1 MDNWVC
7 GGCNQLLHANRM
19 KKMKTNRF
27 LLIIILIGGILL
39 LTSSLLLGFKSGE
52 HETRLAPDFTTVD
65 ENGVEFSLSDY
76 RGTVTIL
83 HFTGLESPLCIECEK
98 EMKDQLVEL
107 ETLAQSVD
115 NVSIIT
121 VNIRKNPY
129 SGSGRDIAEQD
140 YGINV
145 SWHWVEDFSPYHI
158 SGLYQEYWTVDGA
171 FSNPTLVL
179 IDENRSIVGV
189 YHIYCMGKGELDG
202 VQTAESLAQD
212 VQDIAEGSWGGFK
225 GETSGGSITFLGTFA
240 LGVLTAL
247 SPCSIVLLVVM
258 ISYVGSLQKGSE
270 DTSKKL
276 TAQGFWIGIFFT
288 LGMSLVFFVFGM
300 AIQSVGLFIEAS
312 AVFYLIAGV
321 ILIVFGINV
330 FIPIKGICK
339 INSSSRIMGKG
350 QNIFFKL
357 SKKSLYLGALFL
369 GILFAVGWAP
379 CAMSLMMPVFI
390 LTLTQK
396 ISILMGGLLLFVFGL
411 GHGVPIV
418 PLCAVTSNI
427 RGKLG
432 NKYANAGR
440 WTQKVFGIIII
451 IIGLIMAA
459 RFWGINF
466 W

>member
-1 MDNWVC
+1 
-7 GGCNQLLHANRM
+7 M
-19 KKMKTNRF
+19 KKMKANRF
-27 LLIIILIGGILL
+27 LLIIILIGGIIL
-39 LTSSLLLGFKSGE
+39 LTSSLLFGVGSGQN
-52 HETRLAPDFTTVD
+52 ETRIAPDFTTVD

-76 RGTVTIL
+76 RGNVIVL
-83 HFTGLESPLCIECEK
+83 HFTGLEFPLCIECEE
-98 EMKDQLVEL
+98 EMKGQLVEL
-107 ETLAQSVD
+107 ENLYQSVD

-129 SGSGRDIAEQD
+129 SISGRDIAEQY

-145 SWHWVEDFSPYHI
+145 SWHWVEDFSPHPVAE
-158 SGLYQEYWTVDGA
+158 LYQSYWTVDGA

-179 IDENRSIVGV
+179 VDENQNAVGV
-189 YHIYCMGKGELDG
+189 YHVYCMGKGELDG

-212 VQDIAEGSWGGFK
+212 VRDIAEGRWEGFK
-225 GETSGGSITFLGTFA
+225 GETSGSGVAFLSIFA
-240 LGVLTAL
+240 LGVLTSL
-247 SPCSIVLLVVM
+247 SPCSVVLLVVM
-258 ISYVGSLQKGSE
+258 VSYVGSLRKDPE

-276 TAQGFWIGIFFT
+276 TAQGFWVGIFFT
-288 LGMSLVFFVFGM
+288 LGLSLVFFVFGM
-300 AIQSVGLFIEAS
+300 IIQSVGFFIEAS

-321 ILIVFGINV
+321 ILIVLGINV
-330 FIPIKGICK
+330 FKPIKEILRIESRGEQ
-339 INSSSRIMGKG
+339 SSQIMGKG

-369 GILFAVGWAP
+369 GVLFAIGWAP

-411 GHGVPIV
+411 GHGVPII
-418 PLCAVTSNI
+418 PLCSITSNI
-427 RGKLG
+427 RGKLA
-432 NKYANAGR
+432 NKYATAGR

>member
-1 MDNWVC
+1 
-7 GGCNQLLHANRM
+7 M
-19 KKMKTNRF
+19 KKMKANRF
-27 LLIIILIGGILL
+27 LLIIILIGGIIL
-39 LTSSLLLGFKSGE
+39 LTSSLLFGVGSE
-52 HETRLAPDFTTVD
+52 QYETRIAPDFTTVD
-65 ENGVEFSLSDY
+65 ENGVEFSLNDY
-76 RGTVTIL
+76 KGTVTIL
-83 HFTGLESPLCIECEK
+83 HFTGLELPLCIECEE
-98 EMKDQLVEL
+98 EMKGQLVEL
-107 ETLAQSVD
+107 ENLDQSVD
-115 NVSIIT
+115 SVSIIT

-129 SGSGRDIAEQD
+129 SISGRDIAEQD

-145 SWHWVEDFSPYHI
+145 GWHWVEDFSPYHI
-158 SGLYQEYWTVDGA
+158 SGLYQEYWTVNGA

-179 IDENRSIVGV
+179 IDENQGIVGI
-189 YHIYCMGKGELDG
+189 YHVYCMGKGELDG

-212 VQDIAEGSWGGFK
+212 VRDIAEGRWEGFK
-225 GETSGGSITFLGTFA
+225 GETSGSGVAFLSIFA
-240 LGVLTAL
+240 LGVLTSL

-258 ISYVGSLQKGSE
+258 VSYVGSLRKDSE

-288 LGMSLVFFVFGM
+288 LGLSLVFFVFGM
-300 AIQSVGLFIEAS
+300 IIQSVGFFIEAS

-321 ILIVFGINV
+321 ILIVLGINV
-330 FIPIKGICK
+330 FKPIKEILRIESRGGQ
-339 INSSSRIMGKG
+339 SSQIMGKG

-369 GILFAVGWAP
+369 GILFAIGWAP

-396 ISILMGGLLLFVFGL
+396 ISIFMGGLLLFVFGL
-411 GHGVPIV
+411 GHGVPII
-418 PLCAVTSNI
+418 PLCAVTSSV

-432 NKYANAGR
+432 NKYATAGR
-440 WTQKVFGIIII
+440 WTQKVFGVIIII
-451 IIGLIMAA
+451 VGLIMAV